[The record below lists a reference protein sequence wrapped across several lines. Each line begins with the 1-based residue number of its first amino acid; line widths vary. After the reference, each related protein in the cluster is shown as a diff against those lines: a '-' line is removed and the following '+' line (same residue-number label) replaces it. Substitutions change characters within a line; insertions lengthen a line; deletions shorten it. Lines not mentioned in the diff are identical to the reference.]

1 MRKDLIIFKIWKIK
15 MNEWTEWGKKAKNFY
30 FLIILNKFN
39 NSEFT
44 KTSSERWKQKHTS
57 HTQVNKKKKWEQEI
71 ISEGRIGMAQF
82 SCKFGCGWYILTRVV
97 TRGDHQVEGRNV
109 SLINTDGSPV
119 TLHRNRNWISYL
131 IGDSLILPIVQ
142 NPPLTYLKTYKCAE
156 S

>member
-1 MRKDLIIFKIWKIK
+1 
-15 MNEWTEWGKKAKNFY
+15 
-30 FLIILNKFN
+30 
-39 NSEFT
+39 
-44 KTSSERWKQKHTS
+44 
-57 HTQVNKKKKWEQEI
+57 
-71 ISEGRIGMAQF
+71 MAQF